1 MALTYNIE
9 RNIRYNQGLEKGLE
23 KATAGR
29 NAAFVKYLLQHT
41 AHSTE
46 EIAQLV
52 GAPIEF
58 VSKVKADSDRSS

>member
-9 RNIRYNQGLEKGLE
+9 RDIRYNQGLEKGLE
-23 KATAGR
+23 KATASR

-41 AHSTE
+41 AHSRE

-52 GAPIEF
+52 DVPIEF
-58 VSKVKADSDRSS
+58 VSKVKADSD

>member
-9 RNIRYNQGLEKGLE
+9 RDIRYNQGLEKGLE

-29 NAAFVKYLLQHT
+29 NAAFDKYLLQQP
-41 AHSTE
+41 AHSRE

-52 GAPIEF
+52 DVPIEF